1 MAENKT
7 KSNNFASPNRFSY
20 LNNYGQYENSV
31 DFKKE
36 IAHVTTSNILTTS
49 KSSTDI
55 SYSKECSKEPIR
67 DQTTSSQHTTLLNIS
82 SNQKHSKGP
91 IRGRKNKTNR
101 PNIPTTTIIGDSV
114 IKKVW

>member
-7 KSNNFASPNRFSY
+7 KSNNFASPNRFSC

-67 DQTTSSQHTTLLNIS
+67 DQTRHHNTQHYSILAVTKNMQKGLLEAE
-82 SNQKHSKGP
+82 K
-91 IRGRKNKTNR
+91 IRRTD
-101 PNIPTTTIIGDSV
+101 PTFLQLPLSETQ
-114 IKKVW
+114 